1 MTIGVAKAVS
11 PAASAR
17 LRQTVLAGLLGRGI
31 QLSRTPAMHEAEGA
45 AQGFNYIY
53 RLFDADQMGAEVT
66 VGEVLRAAEL
76 CGFAG
81 LNVTYPYK
89 VEILT
94 HLDVLSPAAE
104 AVGAVNTVVLRNGKR
119 YGHNTDLWGFAESFR
134 RHMAGAAAERVLLV
148 GAGGAGAA
156 VAHALV
162 ECGAQAIRILD
173 KDVARARALATR
185 IADASR
191 DITASVVAEAAE
203 VDIDGLD
210 GVVNA
215 TPVGM
220 AAVPGTPIPAAL
232 LQPRLWVADI
242 VYFPLETEFL
252 RRARQAGCR
261 VLPGSGMAIFQAARA
276 FEHFTGQKPEA
287 ERMEAAFNT
296 FDRPATG

>member
-94 HLDVLSPAAE
+94 HLDVPSPAAE